1 MDNKFFSSREIPD
14 LPQIP
19 DPPRIPNSP
28 QIPDPPQISD
38 NSFDLTTPNF
48 QNNKSYINQKVK
60 IKATVCKEN
69 SNQLSTHEEKEHDD
83 PYLDLKNEFLLGVVN
98 TFMSKSWQYMDLL
111 EKLRDKKI
119 NIAVKKE
126 AFLKDCEKK
135 TAEYDSIIAKSTEEY
150 DKIISLLSKSGI
162 KIKKYEHIKEI
173 KYTPLFQF
181 EQLLNAWENSNLITR
196 SSRKD
201 KIAYIGKSAVNYLN
215 HIIENNKAD
224 KADLQQNMPV
234 ELKKIESE
242 FEDFLRKIQL
252 EFKKTVQE
260 FADYLKSYD
269 LQEININWEKYLEK
283 YQISK
288 LTPYNDNQRDAAV
301 CMGYHIYCVPFPDE
315 MANAIH
321 KAYDSLNFI
330 EDHVA
335 ITDSHEASSD
345 EMIDVIT
352 YFKTH
357 NFIDDYAT
365 RTINHEIRFKVP
377 AFDNMQDDTNKYYFK
392 LSSSEKEQV
401 QNGIQSYL
409 LRLLAQ
415 STLNEYDFVFMDP
428 VSNGKSFCD
437 IISLVRDDGY
447 GISNTVFCDKNE
459 ISKALS
465 DLSNKI
471 KQINQIIRGYSS
483 IYEYNKDH
491 PNNTIKTT
499 VLIAYNFCDENYRED
514 QLSPIFENADKCGIT
529 IFAVAPFAGTFSS
542 ERIERVVYAYPTKL
556 FSLKDETHGGI
567 IVRDLP
573 NKSKTLFDYFEFA
586 DKQLNSVEW
595 IESYNDI
602 LKKGV
607 MICSAY
613 SDIKDKLPE
622 CFSLDSTNGLHIPF
636 AVDKRNHIVDF
647 NLAVDLCY
655 HAFISGTTGIGKS
668 VLLHSIIANTIRSYH
683 PDDVELWLV
692 DYKAVEFIEYVK
704 NKPPHIKFVGLDR
717 SKEFTKSY
725 LHKIHNIITRKKKLI
740 MDAGFQK
747 IEEYKSH
754 FGANSIP
761 RSILIIDEAHV
772 LSQHLSEDEELKQF
786 FENMLSE
793 DRSFG
798 LSIILSDQAFRNSM
812 RGITEKG
819 KAQIGVRIAMKNS
832 FDEIDSILEVDNSYY
847 QDQEFKNN
855 INTLS
860 TGEAIN
866 RWNEKLDDGGAR
878 LHLDK
883 VKAIYTDRQND
894 RTEIIKTANMLAE
907 QTGFKPKEC
916 YLVLGSERASIFD
929 SLNPFDQ
936 MKCLGGGVPKEFEII
951 LGTPSSLEPFHKIT
965 MIKRKAKNMLLL
977 CAKENIQL
985 AISLYTALNF
995 SKLFNSKIFV
1005 MAAENRLSD
1014 EFKSYFTA
1022 IFGDNLKIAE
1032 SAKDYDDSLNQI
1044 KDCESCLVIWF
1055 GIDELLDD
1063 MELLES
1069 PKTTSV
1075 ANSENALYDIFG
1087 NPKISER
1094 IGNTE
1099 LYNRTSEII
1108 DLLDKGSAY
1117 GKFSLVIVET
1127 MREILMRRDIST
1139 DFFAHKLA
1147 FNISSDDS
1155 YSLFGT
1161 SKTIDVEGEL
1171 KASTVIYND
1180 GVSYNILRPFKV
1192 EEKLKTYFGNER
1204 GK

>member
-1 MDNKFFSSREIPD
+1 MNNKFFPSRE
-14 LPQIP
+14 
-19 DPPRIPNSP
+19 
-28 QIPDPPQISD
+28 IPDPPQIPDIPQIPVPPQIPDTPSD
-38 NSFDLTTPNF
+38 LAMPNF
-48 QNNKSYINQKVK
+48 TNSERHIKQKVK
-60 IKATVCKEN
+60 VKATVCQEN
-69 SNQLSTHEEKEHDD
+69 NDQLLIHDKQEHKD
-83 PYLDLKNEFLLGVVN
+83 PYLDLKSGFVYGVVD
-98 TFMSKSWQYMDLL
+98 TFKSTAKHYSDLIAQL
-111 EKLRDKKI
+111 ANEKI
-119 NIAVKKE
+119 NLAAKKE
-126 AFLKDCEKK
+126 AILKDCEDK
-135 TAEYDSIIAKSTEEY
+135 TAEYDSVIAKNTKECDE
-150 DKIISLLSKSGI
+150 IISLLSKSGI
-162 KIKKYEHIKEI
+162 NIKKYEHIKEK

-181 EQLLNAWENSNLITR
+181 ENVLRAWKDTNFITR

-201 KIAYIGKSAVNYLN
+201 KVAYIGKATVNYLN
-215 HIIENNKAD
+215 HIIEKNKAD
-224 KADLQQNMPV
+224 KADLQQNMPF
-234 ELKKIESE
+234 EIKKIESE
-242 FEDFLRKIQL
+242 FEDSSRKIQL
-252 EFKKTVQE
+252 EIKETVRG

-288 LTPYNDNQRDAAV
+288 LAPYNDEQRDATV
-301 CMGYHIYCVPFPDE
+301 CMGYDIYDIDVPDE
-315 MANAIH
+315 MDDAIH
-321 KAYDSLNFI
+321 NAYNTLKFI

-335 ITDSHEASSD
+335 STNIH
-345 EMIDVIT
+345 
-352 YFKTH
+352 K
-357 NFIDDYAT
+357 
-365 RTINHEIRFKVP
+365 IRFMNPV
-377 AFDNMQDDTNKYYFK
+377 FDNIQDDTNKYYFR

-437 IISLVRDDGY
+437 IISLVHDDGY
-447 GISNTVFCDKNE
+447 GISNTIFCDKNE

-471 KQINQIIRGYSS
+471 KRINQVIKGYHS
-483 IYEYNKDH
+483 IYEYNNDH
-491 PNNTIKTT
+491 PHDTIKST

-529 IFAVAPFAGTFSS
+529 IFAIAPFVGTFTS
-542 ERIERVVYAYPTKL
+542 ERVMRVVQAYSRESFYSEDGVIKRSNYPRN
-556 FSLKDETHGGI
+556 D
-567 IVRDLP
+567 
-573 NKSKTLFDYFEFA
+573 DYKRNNRVFKFA
-586 DKQLNSVEW
+586 DKQINSVEW

-636 AVDKRNHIVDF
+636 AVDKRNQIVDF

-704 NKPPHIKFVGLDR
+704 NRPPHIKFVGLDR

-725 LHKIHNIITRKKKLI
+725 LHKIHNIILERKNLI

-798 LSIILSDQAFRNSM
+798 LSIILSDQAFKNSM

-819 KAQIGVRIAMKNS
+819 KAQIGVRIAMRNS
-832 FDEIDSILEVDNSYY
+832 FDEINSILEVDNSYY
-847 QDQEFKNN
+847 QEQEFKNN

-866 RWNEKLDDGGAR
+866 RWNEKLDDGSAR

-894 RTEIIKTANMLAE
+894 RTEIIKTANALAE

-936 MKCLGGGVPKEFEII
+936 MKCLDGGVPKEFEII

-965 MIKRKAKNMLLL
+965 MTKRKAKNMLFL
-977 CAKENIQL
+977 CAKENMQL

-995 SKLFNSKIFV
+995 SKLFNSKIFI

-1014 EFKSYFTA
+1014 EFKGYFIT

-1044 KDCESCLVIWF
+1044 KDCESCLIIWL

-1069 PKTTSV
+1069 PRTT
-1075 ANSENALYDIFG
+1075 AITNSENALYDIFG
-1087 NPKISER
+1087 NPKISEH
-1094 IGNTE
+1094 IGDTE

-1117 GKFSLVIVET
+1117 GKFSLVIAES

-1147 FNISSDDS
+1147 FGISPDDS
-1155 YSLFGT
+1155 YSLFGR

-1171 KASTVIYND
+1171 KESTVIYND

-1192 EEKLKTYFGNER
+1192 EEKIKTYFKNER
-1204 GK
+1204 EK

>member
-19 DPPRIPNSP
+19 DPPRIPNP
-28 QIPDPPQISD
+28 PKIPVPPQISD

-60 IKATVCKEN
+60 IKATVCQEN

-98 TFMSKSWQYMDLL
+98 TFMSKSWKYMYLL
-111 EKLRDKKI
+111 EKLEDEKN
-119 NIAVKKE
+119 NIAIKKE
-126 AFLKDCEKK
+126 AILKECEEKA
-135 TAEYDSIIAKSTEEY
+135 AEYDSVIAKSTEEY
-150 DKIISLLSKSGI
+150 DEIVSLLSKSGI
-162 KIKKYEHIKEI
+162 NINKYKHITEI
-173 KYTPLFQF
+173 KDISVWQLK
-181 EQLLNAWENSNLITR
+181 QLLNSWDSSNFITR
-196 SSRKD
+196 NLNRD
-201 KIAYIGKSAVNYLN
+201 KIASVGKSAANYSKL
-215 HIIENNKAD
+215 IIEKSKAE
-224 KADLQQNMPV
+224 KIALQQNTRL
-234 ELKKIESE
+234 EYKRIESE
-242 FEDFLRKIQL
+242 FEDFSRKIQL
-252 EFKKTVQE
+252 ELKKTVQE
-260 FADYLKSYD
+260 FTNYLKSYD
-269 LQEININWEKYLEK
+269 LQEININWKKYLEK

-288 LTPYNDNQRDAAV
+288 LAPYNDNQRDVTV
-301 CMGYHIYCVPFPDE
+301 CMGYRIYRVLVPD
-315 MANAIH
+315 AINDAIH
-321 KAYDSLNFI
+321 NAYDVLNFI
-330 EDHVA
+330 EDHV
-335 ITDSHEASSD
+335 TSENSHE
-345 EMIDVIT
+345 IW
-352 YFKTH
+352 F
-357 NFIDDYAT
+357 
-365 RTINHEIRFKVP
+365 RVP
-377 AFDNMQDDTNKYYFK
+377 TFDNIEDDTNKYYFK

-573 NKSKTLFDYFEFA
+573 NKSKALFDYFEFA

-655 HAFISGTTGIGKS
+655 HAFVSGTTGIGKS

-692 DYKAVEFIEYVK
+692 DYKAVEFIEYV
-704 NKPPHIKFVGLDR
+704 NNRPPHIKFVGLDR

-725 LHKIHNIITRKKKLI
+725 LHKIHNIILERKKLI

-761 RSILIIDEAHV
+761 RSILIVDEAHV

-798 LSIILSDQAFRNSM
+798 LSIVLSDQAFKNSM

-819 KAQIGVRIAMKNS
+819 KAQIGVRVAMKNS
-832 FDEIDSILEVDNSYY
+832 FDEINSILEVDNSYY

-995 SKLFNSKIFV
+995 SKLFNSKIFI
-1005 MAAENRLSD
+1005 MAAENRLSN